1 MKSPRLLLLLL
12 LLALG
17 CASTVATADTFS
29 FGISNT
35 AGFPPGPAPWGT
47 ITLTPT
53 TFGGTSQQQV
63 LFQVALNSDI
73 QMDTLGLN
81 TLFGG
86 SLTLDCF
93 AFSTTT
99 CTSGTAGAS
108 LGGGGQQDGFGS
120 FTYILDTGLN
130 GGSNCCSNVFNF
142 ILSATDG
149 FTNLTPADFE
159 VLSGG
164 GNGGF
169 MFAGHVANGNGS
181 SYIATGSSAVP
192 EPATLVLL
200 GTGLLGMAGGLRKT
214 LKV

>member
-1 MKSPRLLLLLL
+1 MKSPRLLLTLL
-12 LLALG
+12 LLALCG
-17 CASTVATADTFS
+17 ASTVATADTFS

-35 AGFPPGPAPWGT
+35 AGFPPGSAPWGT

-73 QMDTLGLN
+73 QLDTLGLN
-81 TLFGG
+81 TLYGG

-99 CTSGTAGAS
+99 CTTGTAGAS
-108 LGGGGQQDGFGS
+108 LGSGGNQDGFGS

-142 ILSATDG
+142 ILSASNG
-149 FTNLTPADFE
+149 FTHLPPADFE
-159 VLSGG
+159 TLSTK
-164 GNGGF
+164 GF

-181 SYIATGSSAVP
+181 SYIATGGSTVP
-192 EPATLVLL
+192 EPATLFLL
-200 GTGLLGMAGGLRKT
+200 GTGFIGMAGGLRKT

>member
-12 LLALG
+12 LLAF
-17 CASTVATADTFS
+17 CCVSTGAIADTFS
-29 FGISNT
+29 FGVTNT
-35 AGFPPGPAPWGT
+35 PGFPSGPAPWGT

-63 LFQVALNSDI
+63 LFQVALNSNI

-108 LGGGGQQDGFGS
+108 LGSGGNQDGFGS
-120 FTYILDTGLN
+120 FTYILDTGLS
-130 GGSNCCSNVFNF
+130 GGSSCCLNTFNF
-142 ILSATDG
+142 ILSASDG

-159 VLSGG
+159 TLSTK
-164 GNGGF
+164 GF

-181 SYIATGSSAVP
+181 SYIATGTAVP
-192 EPATLVLL
+192 EPATLFLL
-200 GTGLLGMAGGLRKT
+200 GTGLIGMAGGLRKT

>member
-1 MKSPRLLLLLL
+1 MKSPRLLLTLC
-12 LLALG
+12 LLAFC
-17 CASTVATADTFS
+17 CASTVASADTFS

-93 AFSTTT
+93 AFGTTT
-99 CTSGTAGAS
+99 CTSGTSGAS
-108 LGGGGQQDGFGS
+108 LGGGGNQDGFGS

-130 GGSNCCSNVFNF
+130 GGSNCCLNTFNF
-142 ILSATDG
+142 ILSASDG

-159 VLSGG
+159 TLSTQ
-164 GNGGF
+164 GF
-169 MFAGHVANGNGS
+169 MFAGHVANGTAS
-181 SYIATGSSAVP
+181 SYIATGSEVP
-192 EPATLVLL
+192 EPATLFLL
-200 GTGLLGMAGGLRKT
+200 GTGFLGMAGGLRKT